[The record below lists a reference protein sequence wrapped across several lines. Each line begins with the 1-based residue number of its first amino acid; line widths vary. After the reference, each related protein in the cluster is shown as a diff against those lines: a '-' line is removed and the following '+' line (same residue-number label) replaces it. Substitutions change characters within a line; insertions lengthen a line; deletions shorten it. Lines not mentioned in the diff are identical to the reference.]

1 MNIRTSRWLVGLALV
16 CLPLSCSRLPRS
28 SSPGEG
34 GELAIESLTV
44 PDSVPAEW
52 GELVSVVNGSASAEW
67 LILCFQDEGG
77 VVRMVAYNVK
87 TARLSPGARVIGR
100 S

>member
-1 MNIRTSRWLVGLALV
+1 VNFRTSRWLVGLALV

-34 GELAIESLTV
+34 GELVVESLTV
-44 PDSVPAEW
+44 PDSVPSEW
-52 GELVSVVNGSASAEW
+52 GELVSVVNAPGSEDW
-67 LILCFQDEGG
+67 LVFCFQDEGG
-77 VVRMVAYNVK
+77 VVRLVYYNVRS
-87 TARLSPGARVIGR
+87 ARLSAGARVIGR